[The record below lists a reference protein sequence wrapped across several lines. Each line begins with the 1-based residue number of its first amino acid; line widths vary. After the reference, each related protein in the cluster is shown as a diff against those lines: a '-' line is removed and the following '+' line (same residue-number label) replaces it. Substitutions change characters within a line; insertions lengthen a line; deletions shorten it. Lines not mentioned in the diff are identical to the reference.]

1 MGCDNDKLPVE
12 LDDGGVKERVGFDTP
27 KAVKLRYNQGL
38 SYAQIA
44 KLMDCSKSTVGA
56 ALRPFER
63 LMKHNGDVKA
73 FVQNHSTILEGVL
86 MEFVSAMQDPAKLK
100 SATLNN
106 LSYSYDRIFNAL
118 RLLQDKSTVN
128 VAHAV
133 DHAATIAEI
142 DAEIAALTDQSVDCV
157 PSGTYNGV
165 TGKDDS
171 APGSTG
177 GNDPP
182 LVLNSTTQPTDSTRA
197 ATHPK
202 PNSKAAV
209 ANSTLYIADIEAR
222 LSELQD
228 IEDCKE

>member
-1 MGCDNDKLPVE
+1 MGCDNDKLPAE

-157 PSGTYNGV
+157 PDVADNGV
-165 TGKDDS
+165 A
-171 APGSTG
+171 AP
-177 GNDPP
+177 
-182 LVLNSTTQPTDSTRA
+182 VLNPTVQPTDSAQA